1 MTETLTQEPPVE
13 EQVVLEDQAPVCHE
27 PPSADTQVARNRS
40 PTVKGEAE
48 ESTDVWSRGLEWP
61 AAIWLG
67 TAHLGALAA
76 PFVFTWSGL
85 LVAIVL
91 SAVTASLG
99 VCIGFHRLLTHGG
112 FETFPIVRRVL
123 ATIGTLAGEGPPIM
137 WVAAH
142 RRHHQFSDQEG
153 DPHSP
158 RDGAWWSHVFWM
170 LPRRGSHYWAEQYR
184 RYAPDLLKD
193 SYMRFLDRTWVRW
206 HLAMGTALLGIGWMF
221 GGWLLAA
228 SLLVYG
234 LFVRATYV
242 FHVTWLVNSAT
253 HMWGYRNYE
262 TDDDSRNLWWVA
274 LLTYGEGWHNN
285 HHAHQRLA
293 RHGHRWW
300 EVDVNFVVIRLMERC
315 GLAWNVMADVPA
327 DSEDTREVMDVKR
340 AA

>member
-1 MTETLTQEPPVE
+1 MTEIPTLEQPAE
-13 EQVVLEDQAPVCHE
+13 EQVATTEVPVDDA
-27 PPSADTQVARNRS
+27 SVDDDSTGARNRG
-40 PTVKGEAE
+40 PTTAAEPDEAM
-48 ESTDVWSRGLEWP
+48 DVWSRGLEWP
-61 AAIWLG
+61 AVIWLG

-85 LVAIVL
+85 AVAIVL

-112 FETFPIVRRVL
+112 FETFPVVRRVL
-123 ATIGTLAGEGPPIM
+123 ATLGMLAGEGPPIM

-142 RRHHQFSDQEG
+142 RKHHQFSDQDG

-158 RDGAWWSHVFWM
+158 RDGAWWSHFVWM
-170 LPRRGSHYWAEQYR
+170 LPRRGSQYWAEQYR
-184 RYAPDLLKD
+184 RYAPDMLRD
-193 SYMRFLDRTWVRW
+193 PYMKFLDRTWMWW
-206 HLAMGTALLGIGWMF
+206 HMAMGGTLLTAGCVLSGLSLG
-221 GGWLLAA
+221 L

-253 HMWGYRNYE
+253 HMWGYRNYD
-262 TDDDSRNLWWVA
+262 TPDDSRNLWWVA
-274 LLTYGEGWHNN
+274 LLAYGEGWHNN

-300 EVDVNFVVIRLMERC
+300 EIDINFAVIRLMERC
-315 GLAWNVMADVPA
+315 GLAWNVIADVPT
-327 DSEDTREVMDVKR
+327 DRECDQKVATQRR

>member
-1 MTETLTQEPPVE
+1 MTETLTLEQPAD
-13 EQVVLEDQAPVCHE
+13 EQVATAEVPVCRVTI
-27 PPSADTQVARNRS
+27 SGDSTGTRNRS
-40 PTVKGEAE
+40 PTTAAESDEA
-48 ESTDVWSRGLEWP
+48 TDVWSKGLEWP
-61 AAIWLG
+61 AVIWLG

-85 LVAIVL
+85 AVAIVL

-112 FETFPIVRRVL
+112 FETFPVVKRVL
-123 ATIGTLAGEGPPIM
+123 ATLGMLAGEGPPIM

-142 RRHHQFSDQEG
+142 RKHHQFSDQDG

-158 RDGAWWSHVFWM
+158 RDGAWWSHVVWM
-170 LPRRGSHYWAEQYR
+170 LPRRGSQYWAEQYR
-184 RYAPDLLKD
+184 RYAPDMLRD
-193 SYMRFLDRTWVRW
+193 PYMKFLDRTWMWW
-206 HLAMGTALLGIGWMF
+206 HMAMGGTLMTTGYVLSGLSLG
-221 GGWLLAA
+221 L

-262 TDDDSRNLWWVA
+262 TTDDSRNLWWVA
-274 LLTYGEGWHNN
+274 LLAYGEGWHNN

-300 EVDVNFVVIRLMERC
+300 EIDINFACIRLMERC
-315 GLAWNVMADVPA
+315 GLAWNVIADVPGESEQQQVPA
-327 DSEDTREVMDVKR
+327 DSRR